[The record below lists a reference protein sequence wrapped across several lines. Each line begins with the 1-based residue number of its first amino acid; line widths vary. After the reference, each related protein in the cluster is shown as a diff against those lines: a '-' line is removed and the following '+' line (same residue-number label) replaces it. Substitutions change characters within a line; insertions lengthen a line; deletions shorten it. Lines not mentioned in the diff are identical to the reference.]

1 MSWTDAWR
9 QAEHELGPASGE
21 GPVPIYPKWPFVLLA
36 LSMGVSA
43 VMLPILMVLAFL
55 LVGFATTSGTNSGGE
70 DALINS
76 LSMVFLVSWVGIPVS
91 LIAVALKSARTE
103 KAAAAAWIGALVWL
117 AVSVWFY
124 FTSV

>member
-1 MSWTDAWR
+1 M
-9 QAEHELGPASGE
+9 
-21 GPVPIYPKWPFVLLA
+21 PIYPKWPFVLLA
-36 LSMGVSA
+36 LSIGVSA
-43 VMLPILMVLAFL
+43 VMLPILMVLALL
-55 LVGFATTSGTNSGGE
+55 LVGFGGTTSSGE
-70 DALINS
+70 DVVINTMS
-76 LSMVFLVSWVGIPVS
+76 VVFLVSWVGIPVS